1 MVSSASQPEALYG
14 RRAAAV
20 FLWALLLSA
29 PLGVAMS
36 VAYRAEFALEAW
48 AVGSPYP
55 PEELEFLQ
63 PARILAATLWTYA
76 VCGVPVLVTA
86 ATLARR
92 TWQRGTFSYVYA
104 AATAAISMAVYMA
117 ACAYIFRG
125 ELVRV
130 VTEETA
136 LNGTIYAVIVTVV
149 ITALFRWFGL
159 IGPPTGEPRYG
170 PLSQ

>member
-1 MVSSASQPEALYG
+1 MVTWTLQPAVNN
-14 RRAAAV
+14 RRKAIAV
-20 FLWALLLSA
+20 FVGALLLSA

-55 PEELEFLQ
+55 AEELEFLQ
-63 PARILAATLWTYA
+63 PEKIGAAILWTYI
-76 VCGVPVLVTA
+76 VCAVPVLITA
-86 ATLARR
+86 ATLTWR
-92 TWQRGTFSYVYA
+92 TWKRGTFSYVYA

-117 ACAYIFRG
+117 ACAYIFRR

-136 LNGTIYAVIVTVV
+136 INGSVYAVIVTVV
-149 ITALFRWFGL
+149 ITAIFRWLGL
-159 IGPPTGEPRYG
+159 IGPLTGEPRYG
-170 PLSQ
+170 